1 MKPHSVKSGGLRID
15 LYLFD
20 LFPDLTRSKIQSLI
34 KSHKILLDNEPTKSS
49 YILKGDEEIQYD
61 LKFEED
67 KKDKSI
73 EAEEMSINII
83 HEDSEIIV
91 INKNPGVVVHPGAGN
106 YTGTILNGLI
116 DKIDKTSFNST
127 PGIVHRLDKE
137 TSGVMIIAKNFK
149 AHAFLS
155 KQFEK
160 REVSKIY
167 RALVWGS
174 CDDDGVIEGYIVR
187 NEKNRKS
194 FILSKS
200 DRGRHSKTKYKL
212 IEKLG
217 PISYLELKPHTG
229 RTHQI
234 RVHMK
239 SIGHPILSDDTY
251 SGGSK
256 MIKSFHVKYTKLLKN
271 VLKCMD
277 RVALHAETIEF
288 IHPLTNKKVMF
299 KADCPDDFNE
309 ALKIIRNNETI

>member
-1 MKPHSVKSGGLRID
+1 MKPHSVKGSGLRID

-67 KKDKSI
+67 KNDKSI
-73 EAEEMSINII
+73 EPEDMNINII

-91 INKNPGVVVHPGAGN
+91 INKKSGVVVHPGAGN

-116 DKIDKTSFNST
+116 DKIDKTSFSST

-160 REVSKIY
+160 REVNKIY
-167 RALVWGS
+167 RALVWGA
-174 CDDDGVIEGYIVR
+174 CDDSGVIEGYIVR

-271 VLKCMD
+271 VLKCID
-277 RVALHAETIEF
+277 RVALHAESIEF
-288 IHPLTNKKVMF
+288 IHPLTDKKVSF
-299 KADCPDDFNE
+299 KAECPDDFNE
-309 ALKIIRNNETI
+309 AIKIIRNNEPV